1 MPMITPDIPNK
12 LFLLDAYALIFRAY
26 YAFIRAPRIASTGL
40 NTSAMFGFTNVL
52 LDILKNEKPSHMAV
66 VFDPHDDTLRVQEYP
81 LYKANRD
88 ETPED
93 IKIAFPYILKI
104 IEAFNIPIYQVSQYE
119 ADDVIGTLAKKAEAA
134 GFTTYMMT
142 SDKDYGQLV
151 SDKIFVYRPG
161 RQGNEAEIL
170 GVKEVCEKFGINHVE
185 QVIDVLG
192 MMGDAVDNIP
202 GIPGIGEKT
211 AAKLIQEFGSLEGL
225 LANTDKLKG
234 KQKENV
240 EASVD
245 IARLSRKLATILLDA
260 PVELEEERLRV
271 KDVNPDAIKAIFEE
285 LEFKTILKR
294 VLPEAAGSATA
305 AAAKPATKPAKKDPS
320 QQPSLF
326 DSELHVTSAAEVEA
340 ELLSG
345 SSNLKTVVD
354 SHESINALL
363 AVLKDASSFC
373 FDTETSD
380 SEPINAVLIGMSF
393 MVKPG
398 ETWYV
403 VVPQDHAT
411 ALALVARFKPIFED
425 EAKKLIAKNYKY
437 DYQILKK
444 YGIEVY
450 NQVSGSNLKTLA
462 DVSHDYQLVDSP
474 ESISALLAVLKDVPS
489 FCFDTETS
497 DIEPINAVLVGM
509 SFAVK
514 PGQAWYVAVPQDHV
528 AALALVAQFKP
539 IFEDEV
545 KELVA
550 QNYKYDYKM
559 LKKYGVEVRNQ
570 VFDTMIAHYLIN
582 PDGKHGMDFLSEIYL
597 GYKPIPIEQLI
608 GKKGKTQR
616 SMADLKPAEIVDY
629 AAEDAD
635 ITLQLKQRFDSELDR
650 LEARRLFVDV
660 EVPLIKVLADM
671 ELEGVRINE
680 PFLLEYSGLLESDI
694 ERLGVEI
701 HEKAGMEFNID
712 SPKQLGELLFD
723 RLKIAS
729 DVKKTKTGQYS
740 TDEAT
745 LSKYE
750 RDHPIIGLVLNYR
763 ELRKLKSTYV
773 DALPNMV
780 NAHTGRVHTNYMQ
793 TVAATGRLSSNN
805 PNLQNIPIR
814 TPRGQEIRKAFIP
827 RNEDYTILS
836 ADYSQV
842 ELRIIAALS
851 KDENM
856 IDAFLQ
862 GEDIHRATAAKVF
875 GVPIAEVDKV
885 MRSKAKAVNFGII
898 YGQGAFGLAQN
909 LGIPRAEAKQI
920 IDAYFTQFHR
930 LKSYQAETID
940 RARHTG
946 YVETILGRRRYL
958 ADINSANAVVRG
970 FAERNAINA
979 PIQGSAADIIK
990 VAMIDIQHEMLHQG
1004 FRSKMVMQVHD
1015 ELVFDVH
1022 KDELEALQPI
1032 IRERMMGA
1040 VQMAVPLE
1048 VEMNTGLNWLEAH

>member
-1 MPMITPDIPNK
+1 MITPDIPNK

-66 VFDPHDDTLRVQEYP
+66 VFDPHDDTLRVLEYP
-81 LYKANRD
+81 QYKANRD

-134 GFTTYMMT
+134 GMTTYMMT

-151 SDKIFVYRPG
+151 TDKIFVFRPG
-161 RQGNEAEIL
+161 RFGNEADIL

-240 EASVD
+240 EANVE

-271 KDVNPDAIKAIFEE
+271 KDVNPDAIRAIFEE

-294 VLPEAAGSATA
+294 VLPESASGGTTASKPAAKASK
-305 AAAKPATKPAKKDPS
+305 AAKPDG
-320 QQPSLF
+320 QPSLF
-326 DSELHVTSAAEVEA
+326 DDVPHVTSAAEVEA
-340 ELLSG
+340 ELRSTGG
-345 SSNLKTVVD
+345 SS
-354 SHESINALL
+354 
-363 AVLKDASSFC
+363 
-373 FDTETSD
+373 
-380 SEPINAVLIGMSF
+380 
-393 MVKPG
+393 
-398 ETWYV
+398 
-403 VVPQDHAT
+403 
-411 ALALVARFKPIFED
+411 
-425 EAKKLIAKNYKY
+425 
-437 DYQILKK
+437 
-444 YGIEVY
+444 
-450 NQVSGSNLKTLA
+450 LKTLA
-462 DVSHDYQLVDSP
+462 DVAHDYRLVDSP
-474 ESISALLAVLKDVPS
+474 EAVAELLAILQDAS
-489 FCFDTETS
+489 SYCFDTETS
-497 DIEPINAVLVGM
+497 DIEPINAILVGM

-514 PGQAWYVAVPQDHV
+514 PGQAWYVAVPQDRE

-539 IFEDEV
+539 IFEDPA
-545 KELVA
+545 KELIA

-559 LKKYGVEVRNQ
+559 LRKYGVEVRNQ
-570 VFDTMIAHYLIN
+570 VFDTMVAHYLIN

-597 GYKPIPIEQLI
+597 GYQPIPIEQLI
-608 GKKGKTQR
+608 GKKGKTQG
-616 SMADLKPAEIVDY
+616 SMLDLQPADIVDY
-629 AAEDAD
+629 ASEDAD
-635 ITLQLKQRFDSELDR
+635 ITLQLKERFDGELDR
-650 LEARRLFVDV
+650 LEARRLFLDV

-671 ELEGVRINE
+671 ELEGVRIDE
-680 PFLLEYSGLLESDI
+680 PFLRDYSSLLESDI
-694 ERLGVEI
+694 KRLSGEI

-723 RLKIAS
+723 RLKITT

-750 RDHPIIGLVLNYR
+750 HDHPIIGLVLNYR

-773 DALPNMV
+773 DALPTMV

-827 RNEDYTILS
+827 RSEDYTILS

-856 IDAFLQ
+856 IEAFLQ

-875 GVPIAEVDKV
+875 GVPISEVDKA
-885 MRSKAKAVNFGII
+885 MRSKAKAVNFGIL
-898 YGQGAFGLAQN
+898 YGQGAFGLAQG
-909 LGIPRAEAKQI
+909 LGIPRGEAKQI

-990 VAMIDIQHEMLHQG
+990 VAMIHIQHELLRQG
-1004 FRSKMVMQVHD
+1004 FRSKMIMQVHD
-1015 ELVFDVH
+1015 ELVFDAH
-1022 KDELEALQPI
+1022 KDELDALRPL
-1032 IRERMMGA
+1032 IREYMMGA

-1048 VEMNTGLNWLEAH
+1048 VEMNTGANWLEAH